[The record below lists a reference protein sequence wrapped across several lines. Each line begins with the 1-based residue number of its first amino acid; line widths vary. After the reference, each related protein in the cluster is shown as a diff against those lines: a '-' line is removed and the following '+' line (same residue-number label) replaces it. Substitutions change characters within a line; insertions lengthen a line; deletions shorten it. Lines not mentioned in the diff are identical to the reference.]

1 MNLKFKFDC
10 ENIDWNKVSEILKTV
25 GMAYYEGELHR
36 KAFEN
41 SYVVVFVFDED
52 RLIGLGRALSDGA
65 YQAALYDIAV
75 LPEYQGNNIGTEI
88 MNRILEKV
96 QQFNVILYAS
106 PGKEIFYKKLK
117 FRMLK
122 TGMALFTNSVK
133 MKERGIIE

>member
-122 TGMALFTNSVK
+122 TGMALFTNPVK

>member
-1 MNLKFKFDC
+1 MNLKFKFGC

-88 MNRILEKV
+88 MNRILKKV

-122 TGMALFTNSVK
+122 TGMALFTNPVK
-133 MKERGIIE
+133 MKEREIIE

>member
-88 MNRILEKV
+88 MNRILKKV

-122 TGMALFTNSVK
+122 TGMALFTNPVK

>member
-52 RLIGLGRALSDGA
+52 RLDR
-65 YQAALYDIAV
+65 
-75 LPEYQGNNIGTEI
+75 
-88 MNRILEKV
+88 K
-96 QQFNVILYAS
+96 
-106 PGKEIFYKKLK
+106 
-117 FRMLK
+117 
-122 TGMALFTNSVK
+122 SVV
-133 MKERGIIE
+133 